1 MKKMALILMIALLV
15 PTVLAAC
22 GGGSP
27 VDTVKDMVKALED
40 KDEKKVNDLAC
51 TKDENPFGDSE
62 GAEMSFKDMKY
73 EEKSKDGDKAEVKMT
88 GTMTIKYEG
97 QETEVPVDEIV
108 KLEKK
113 DGDWCIADAGE

>member
-1 MKKMALILMIALLV
+1 MKKMALILMLALLV

-27 VDTVKDMVKALED
+27 VDTVKDMVKAIED
-40 KDEKKVNDLAC
+40 EDADKMNDLAC
-51 TKDENPFGDSE
+51 EKDDNPFGDSE
-62 GAEMSFKDMKY
+62 GAEMSFDDMKY

-88 GTMTIKYEG
+88 GTMKIKYEG
-97 QETEVPVDEIV
+97 EETEIPIDEVV

-113 DGDWCIADAGE
+113 DGDWCITDFGE